1 MNLYPISGVKAL
13 LTQAERR
20 RDEAS
25 NQKSEED
32 KSNHQ
37 FRNNNS
43 KPTTTTSN
51 DTSTSAAA
59 REFSNRSS
67 TSNTSS
73 SSINSNGD
81 RPFTNEQVQIV
92 ETILK
97 AKEGGSGAHYR
108 VLGVGKDATDAD
120 LKKAYRKLALKLHP
134 DKNSAPRAD
143 EAFKALGLAYAT
155 LSDAQKRT
163 IYDRYGE
170 EDPDNRG
177 GGGGGGMR
185 PGGVHFQGQEVNPE
199 EIFNMFFGG
208 GMPGGGIHHFGG
220 PGGFRV
226 YSTGFGPGFAFGGM
240 PRRQQQAQQEQ
251 QETGSLFAQLLQL
264 LPLLLILLMSFF
276 NFPGETPTN
285 HSGGNPYFS
294 LTQTQLFP
302 NPLKTKYTTVKE
314 IPYFVSDKFMRT
326 FQRDPYQLRQV
337 EALVE
342 KTYEKYLVSECHN
355 QEQLKQKLENEA
367 ASATGEEKKSKL
379 KRVQDFKLSRCNEL
393 NDFFPRVKVQSTNRE
408 L

>member
-1 MNLYPISGVKAL
+1 LNLYPISGVKAL

>member
-1 MNLYPISGVKAL
+1 MKLLTKSLSLYPIPGVKAL

-20 RDEAS
+20 RDEAA
-25 NQKSEED
+25 NKNEED
-32 KSNHQ
+32 DNNT
-37 FRNNNS
+37 FR
-43 KPTTTTSN
+43 
-51 DTSTSAAA
+51 
-59 REFSNRSS
+59 NRSS
-67 TSNTSS
+67 ASNNDTAAAAASGFAARNSSSNISS
-73 SSINSNGD
+73 SSD
-81 RPFTNEQVQIV
+81 RPYTDEQVNIV
-92 ETILK
+92 ETVLK

-108 VLGVGKDATDAD
+108 VLGLGKDATDAD
-120 LKKAYRKLALKLHP
+120 LKKAYRKLALRLHP
-134 DKNSAPRAD
+134 DKNNAPRAD

-163 IYDRYGE
+163 IYDRYGD
-170 EDPDNRG
+170 EDPDNRGVG

-199 EIFNMFFGG
+199 DIFNMFFGG
-208 GMPGGGIHHFGG
+208 GMPGGGMHQFGG

-240 PRRQQQAQQEQ
+240 PRRQQQQPQQQQ
-251 QETGSLFAQLLQL
+251 QETGGLFAQLLQL

-294 LTQTQLFP
+294 LTQTQSFP
-302 NPLKTKYTTVKE
+302 NPLKTKYTQVKE

-326 FQRDPYQLRQV
+326 FQRDPFQLRQV
-337 EALVE
+337 EVLVE
-342 KTYEKYLVSECHN
+342 KTYEKYLVHECNN
-355 QEQLKQKLENEA
+355 QEKLKRKLENEA
-367 ASATGEEKKSKL
+367 MASTGEDKDRKL
-379 KRVQDFKLSRCNEL
+379 KRVQDFELTRCNEL
-393 NDFFPRVKVQSTNRE
+393 NDLFPRVKVKPTNRE